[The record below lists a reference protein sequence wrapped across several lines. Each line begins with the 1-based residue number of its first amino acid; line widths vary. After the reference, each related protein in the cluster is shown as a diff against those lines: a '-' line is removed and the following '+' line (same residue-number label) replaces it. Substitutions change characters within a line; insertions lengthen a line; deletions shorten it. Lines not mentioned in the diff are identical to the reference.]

1 MKNKIKNIYVV
12 ASVLLMITTVGCKKE
27 YLNPNAASTPDVFS
41 SPKGM
46 TGVLVGA
53 QRIMSMTIVPQ
64 MISSNA
70 LTTGEAFVVNI
81 GNLSEANLAVGG
93 ASVDGNNGIL
103 GSLWIN
109 NCKVIFEAD
118 NVLRVANTVADV
130 NYRSG
135 LIGYASILKANAL
148 GNLCMYWE
156 QVPDTIGAPVSSPT
170 RFIPRTQGFAKAIAI
185 LDNAIAA
192 VTANAP
198 NAIFNADI
206 PAGLSIVNTLQAL
219 KARYALYTGNFAGA
233 LAAANAVSA
242 TQTST
247 WNFDALNPNQ
257 VFINVT
263 ASGNVYQPIDST
275 LGLPASL
282 AASLTD
288 ARVPFYTQLISTASP
303 RYRMRGF
310 FTATTQAIP
319 VYLNDEMKLIR
330 AECLVRQS
338 TPDLATAKSLIDQVL
353 QQTPASDPNGVGANI
368 AAGYT
373 GTIDAPSLL
382 NEIYRNRCIELYMS
396 GLKLEDMRRFGRA
409 NSERRRNFFPYPFRE
424 RDNNPNTPP
433 DPAF

>member
-1 MKNKIKNIYVV
+1 MKNLKNIPVV
-12 ASVLLMITTVGCKKE
+12 ALLLSMAITVGCKKE
-27 YLNPNAASTPDVFS
+27 FINPNSASTVEVFGS
-41 SPKGM
+41 ARGM
-46 TGVLVGA
+46 VGTLVGA
-53 QRIMSMTIVPQ
+53 QRTMSMTVVPQ

-70 LTTGEAFVVNI
+70 LTTGEAFVVNV
-81 GNLSEANLAVGG
+81 GNLSEANLAAGG

-103 GSLWIN
+103 GSLWIS

-118 NVLRVANTVADV
+118 NVLRVAPNVADV

-148 GNLCMYWE
+148 GNLSMYWE
-156 QVPDTIGAPVSSPT
+156 QVPDTVGAPVASPT
-170 RFIPRTQGFAKAIAI
+170 TFIPRAQGFAKAIAV
-185 LDNAIAA
+185 LDNAIAT

-198 NAIFNADI
+198 STSFVNDI
-206 PAGLSIVNTLQAL
+206 PAGISILNTLRAL
-219 KARYALYTGNFAGA
+219 KARYSLYTGNYGAA
-233 LAAANAVSA
+233 LAAASAVSP
-242 TQTST
+242 TVTSA

-288 ARVPFYTQLISTASP
+288 ARVPFYTQLITSATP

-319 VYLNDEMKLIR
+319 IYLNDEMVLIR
-330 AECLVRQS
+330 AECLLRQS
-338 TPDLATAKSLIDQVL
+338 SPDLIAAKDLIDQVL
-353 QQTPASDPNGVGANI
+353 KQAPAADPNGVGANI
-368 AAGYT
+368 AEGYT
-373 GTIDAPSLL
+373 GTVDLPSLL
-382 NEIYRNRCIELYMS
+382 NEVYRNRCIELYMS
-396 GLKLEDMRRFGRA
+396 GLKLEDMRRFSRPNA
-409 NSERRRNFFPYPFRE
+409 ERRRNFFPYPFRE
-424 RDNNPNTPP
+424 RDGNANTPA

>member
-1 MKNKIKNIYVV
+1 MNNKIKNIYVV
-12 ASVLLMITTVGCKKE
+12 ASLALMITTIGCKKDFT
-27 YLNPNAASTPDVFS
+27 NPNAASTPDVFS
-41 SPKGM
+41 SPRGM
-46 TGVLVGA
+46 VGALVGA
-53 QRIMSMTIVPQ
+53 QRIMSMTVVPQ

-70 LTTGEAFVVNI
+70 LTTGEAFVVNV
-81 GNLSEANLAVGG
+81 GNLSEANLATGG

-103 GSLWIN
+103 NSLWIN

-118 NVLRVANTVADV
+118 NVLRVAGNVADA

-148 GNLCMYWE
+148 GNLSMYWE
-156 QVPDTIGAPVSSPT
+156 QIPDTIGAPVSSPA
-170 RFIPRTQGFAKAIAI
+170 RFIPRAQGFAKAIAI
-185 LDNAIAA
+185 LDNAINA
-192 VTANAP
+192 VAANAP
-198 NAIFNADI
+198 NASFINDI
-206 PAGLSIVNTLQAL
+206 PAGLNIANTLQAL
-219 KARYALYTGNFAGA
+219 KARYALYTGNFSVA
-233 LAAANAVSA
+233 LAAASSVS
-242 TQTST
+242 TSVTST

-282 AASLTD
+282 AASLAD
-288 ARVPFYTQLISTASP
+288 ARIAFYTQLTPTATP

-310 FTATTQAIP
+310 FTSTTQGIP
-319 VYLNDEMKLIR
+319 VYLNDEMRLIR

-338 TPDLATAKSLIDQVL
+338 TPDLAGAKALIDQVL
-353 QQTPASDPNGVGANI
+353 QQAPSADLNGVGANI

-373 GTIDAPSLL
+373 GTVDAPSLL

-396 GLKLEDMRRFGRA
+396 SLKLEDMRRFGRA
-409 NSERRRNFFPYPFRE
+409 NSERKRNFFPYPFRE
-424 RDNNPNTPP
+424 RDNNANTPP